1 MNIEKVDMSNPIA
14 QKIHELKL
22 ENGLSIFA
30 GKYSDAIKAQRELAK
45 IGIDNFE
52 LVAKVKAPIKISVPL
67 LSIYGFRIMLA
78 LIIDKLRIKT
88 PEEKKFREMCTLF
101 KKGLLKV

>member
-1 MNIEKVDMSNPIA
+1 MNVEKVDMSNPIA

-30 GKYSDAIKAQRELAK
+30 GKYGDAIKAQKQLAK

-52 LVAKVKAPIKISVPL
+52 LVTKVESPIKGTVPVF
-67 LSIYGFRIMLA
+67 SKYGFRMILSML
-78 LIIDKLRIKT
+78 IDKFRIKT
-88 PEEKKFREMCTLF
+88 PEEKKLEKCVRFLRRGF
-101 KKGLLKV
+101 